1 MEHIRDTAA
10 PTRYRGSENG
20 MTVCW
25 RWTERAL
32 SGSRRRDKWL
42 DQPASD

>member
-20 MTVCW
+20 MTIGGPNGRFLDRGGV
-25 RWTERAL
+25 T
-32 SGSRRRDKWL
+32 SG
-42 DQPASD
+42 